1 MTHLTFRVEG
11 LTMNEK
17 VELQLLSMMLVDD
30 TKFTLRNG
38 GVFDFEGA
46 IKQAEEYAK
55 DGIAEFMKQSRDN
68 VREVALYLHKIE
80 MLGNAALYLG
90 K

>member
-1 MTHLTFRVEG
+1 
-11 LTMNEK
+11 MNEE
-17 VELQLLSMMLVDD
+17 VELQLLSMTLVDD
-30 TKFTLRNG
+30 TKFTLGNS

-55 DGIAEFMKQSRDN
+55 DGLAEFMKQSRDN
-68 VREVALYLHKIE
+68 IREVVLYLHKIE
-80 MLGNAALYLG
+80 MLGNSAVDLG

>member
-1 MTHLTFRVEG
+1 
-11 LTMNEK
+11 MNEEI
-17 VELQLLSMMLVDD
+17 ELQLLSMTLVDD
-30 TKFTLRNG
+30 TKFNLRNG

-55 DGIAEFMKQSRDN
+55 DGLAEFMKQSHDN

-80 MLGNAALYLG
+80 MLGNSAVDLG